1 MVHSKTQVTLE
12 LLDGAV
18 LLRPAQAPLRL
29 ERKTAALLAYLA
41 LEGPTPRS
49 ALAGLLWPDSL
60 ETTARGNLRQLL
72 RRLRDGAG
80 ADLVAGDD
88 PLLLGNQVSVDAVQL
103 ELGAFAG
110 DDAAVIA
117 GSGELLEG
125 MDFED
130 CADLTDW
137 LLARRES
144 LSGLKV
150 AALERLA
157 DASEQ
162 GGDFRTALL
171 HAQQLLE
178 LDAVSEVAHR
188 RVMRLH
194 YLSGDRG
201 AALRA
206 YQRCAQVMQR
216 ELGVAP
222 LPETTALARNI
233 EIGQQLELPRQMR
246 FELPL
251 SVQRPPLLVGREP
264 EWAALESAWEAGLGI
279 AVSGE
284 AGVGKSRLTLEFVAS
299 KGQYALVQGRPGDAS
314 VPYSTLA
321 RSLRQTLADHPELKI
336 APWVRL
342 ELSRLIPSLTTETPP
357 AISSDEGKLRF
368 FESMA
373 AVLEPLI
380 DTGVVALV
388 IEDLQ
393 FADAA
398 SLEAGQYLA
407 TRFVAPSGAPR
418 LRSLSTYRSGEL
430 RGDTEALIQQSVS
443 AGQVALIDLKPLEP
457 PQLEALL
464 AGLGVA
470 LPSGL
475 PALLGR
481 HSGGNPLFALETLRS
496 LIERGDLTRDLLT
509 ERLPVPK
516 RLEALVAG
524 RLERL
529 TPAAQRLTRCAAVAG
544 TDFGLELAQ
553 AVLETPLLELSE
565 ALSELEA
572 AQVMSGERFQHDL
585 VLEAVLSGI
594 GASVKRVLHCRCA
607 EFLQDSGDPIRVADH
622 WLGGGDPTQAIPHLL
637 KGAKR
642 AKAQYQLRAASQ
654 AFARAAAL
662 LEESQQPQAAFAA
675 YQQQLEVLVA
685 YDLGEERQ
693 AVVQK
698 LLTLARTSAEQ
709 VIALT
714 QHADLLGQLANG
726 VEAERVAQNAL
737 ELAEALD
744 DPHLTLRALNSLAAA
759 VFTQRQRTADLIQI
773 ITRARSLAANLGLL
787 EQTAECDSN
796 LGTLH
801 GQLDQQ
807 SSALMH
813 HHRAVTALRRSND
826 SALLVEALTSL
837 AAALG
842 DSGQPEAG
850 ISVLDE
856 TSRLLRHLPENT
868 QRDLHLQLNRL
879 GTLIRVGRYRAAL
892 EGLGELKTLAVSY
905 PDEMGQHLP
914 RMEAELMLRLGA
926 FAEAAAAIET
936 ALNYPQASLGPRVYA
951 LIHRA
956 DMQSGEAAL
965 RTLEQAEA
973 LIGATQRPLALERL
987 RLCKV
992 PLLLPRDGLELV
1004 QHSRTMLAAFDL
1016 PALELTAQLRSVQC
1030 HWRLGNLETALN
1042 ETRKMQNVSAQIT
1055 PELVYRGE
1063 LWLTIAQVLIAARE
1077 SDAHSQLKTTLDWL
1091 LETTRDHVPN
1101 EYRSGFVSVNPVNR
1115 AILELARAEGM
1126 TVSL

>member
-1 MVHSKTQVTLE
+1 MVDSKTQVTLE

-130 CADLTDW
+130 CSDLTDW

-162 GGDFRTALL
+162 GGDFRAALL

-206 YQRCAQVMQR
+206 YQRCSQVMQR

-222 LPETTALARNI
+222 LPETTALARSI

-321 RSLRQTLADHPELKI
+321 RSLRQTLSDHPELKI

-373 AVLEPLI
+373 AALEPLI
-380 DTGVVALV
+380 DAGVVALV

-407 TRFVAPSGAPR
+407 TRFTAPTGAR
-418 LRSLSTYRSGEL
+418 LRSVSTYRSGEL
-430 RGDTEALIQQSVS
+430 RGDTEALIQQGVSV
-443 AGQVALIDLKPLEP
+443 GQVALIDLKPLKP

-475 PALLGR
+475 PAALGR

-496 LIERGDLTRDLLT
+496 LIESGGLTHDRLT

-529 TPAAQRLTRCAAVAG
+529 TPGAQRLVRTASVAG
-544 TDFGLELAQ
+544 VDFSLELA
-553 AVLETPLLELSE
+553 ASVLGANVLDLSE
-565 ALSELEA
+565 ALIELEV
-572 AQVMSGERFQHDL
+572 AQVMRDVHFAHDLLSEAAFNTVPAPIRTVLHRRIAEYLEGTSTEPARVAHHWLETGDERRAAPQLVAAAESAQSQFRLEDAANFLERAAVIFERHAQRDEEFGALIALCLCLMQFDFGERHERVTKRLLALAINPLERAQAHHVRAELLNMLEQAEDALSVGREGLREAQSAGDEPLQAQLHGDIGISLWTLERLGEAHTELAKALEFTQRGDDPLETAVALTNLAVVLDHLDRPREAIVFHNRAVALFEQNADQLQLATALSNLAVSLAELGLMRSSLPVLQRAVAIFDRLQGADLHHFGTLVTLACTERDINQYAAALDHFQS
-585 VLEAVLSGI
+585 AFNI
-594 GASVKRVLHCRCA
+594 AA
-607 EFLQDSGDPIRVADH
+607 QSGDPRELYVRAHLARVYRE
-622 WLGGGDPTQAIPHLL
+622 LGAFELALEH
-637 KGAKR
+637 
-642 AKAQYQLRAASQ
+642 AKASSHNPN
-654 AFARAAAL
+654 ARAQQQGAAL
-662 LEESQQPQAAFAA
+662 LEQMRC
-675 YQQQLEVLVA
+675 LEA
-685 YDLGEERQ
+685 
-693 AVVQK
+693 
-698 LLTLARTSAEQ
+698 
-709 VIALT
+709 
-714 QHADLLGQLANG
+714 LGQPFDASLK
-726 VEAERVAQNAL
+726 EAER
-737 ELAEALD
+737 
-744 DPHLTLRALNSLAAA
+744 
-759 VFTQRQRTADLIQI
+759 
-773 ITRARSLAANLGLL
+773 LL
-787 EQTAECDSN
+787 KKS
-796 LGTLH
+796 
-801 GQLDQQ
+801 
-807 SSALMH
+807 
-813 HHRAVTALRRSND
+813 
-826 SALLVEALTSL
+826 
-837 AAALG
+837 
-842 DSGQPEAG
+842 
-850 ISVLDE
+850 
-856 TSRLLRHLPENT
+856 
-868 QRDLHLQLNRL
+868 
-879 GTLIRVGRYRAAL
+879 GRYLSQRFAAL
-892 EGLGELKTLAVSY
+892 ERSQRTSPKIGLKIAVKIS
-905 PDEMGQHLP
+905 E
-914 RMEAELMLRLGA
+914 E
-926 FAEAAAAIET
+926 
-936 ALNYPQASLGPRVYA
+936 
-951 LIHRA
+951 
-956 DMQSGEAAL
+956 
-965 RTLEQAEA
+965 
-973 LIGATQRPLALERL
+973 ALEREL
-987 RLCKV
+987 F
-992 PLLLPRDGLELV
+992 GLATNALTRTS
-1004 QHSRTMLAAFDL
+1004 QHHLALGEFTQ
-1016 PALELTAQLRSVQC
+1016 ALERSSQVMT
-1030 HWRLGNLETALN
+1030 LLETYDTDYL
-1042 ETRKMQNVSAQIT
+1042 
-1055 PELVYRGE
+1055 YRGE
-1063 LWLTIAQVLIAARE
+1063 ALL
-1077 SDAHSQLKTTLDWL
+1077 AHFRALKASGDFDMQAHLERSLEWL
-1091 LETTRDHVPN
+1091 LGIADHHVPPELRASFLN
-1101 EYRSGFVSVNPVNR
+1101 RNPINR
-1115 AILELARAEGM
+1115 AILTAATQAGLK
-1126 TVSL
+1126 VH